1 MKPQSVRDFA
11 EGHGRSIIVQSWD
24 MNEQESNMASVRKP
38 ESFYTE
44 DEYLAVERASQERRE
59 YLDGQIYL
67 MAGESE
73 EHGTI
78 CTNLTIEIGSQLKGT
93 PCQAFS
99 KDTKVR
105 SGPIPKTRYSAE
117 AFYSF
122 PDLVVVCGER
132 QYLDEHKDVLINPKV
147 IIEVLSPSTEAFDRG
162 EKFARYREHLDSL
175 TDYVVVPQSTP
186 LVEHFARQSNGE
198 WMIAATARDL
208 SESVV
213 LGSIGCTLRLSE
225 VYDRIVF
232 PAPSDGEPS
241 SASD

>member
-1 MKPQSVRDFA
+1 
-11 EGHGRSIIVQSWD
+11 
-24 MNEQESNMASVRKP
+24 MASVRKP

-78 CTNLTIEIGSQLKGT
+78 CTNLTLEVASQLKGT
-93 PCQAFS
+93 LCRAFS

-132 QYLDEHKDVLINPKV
+132 QYLDEHRDVLINPKV

-175 TDYVVVPQSTP
+175 TDYVVVAQSMP

-198 WMIAATARDL
+198 WVIAASARDL
-208 SESVV
+208 SETVV
-213 LGSIGCTLRLSE
+213 LNSIGCTLRLSDI
-225 VYDRIVF
+225 YDRIVF
-232 PAPSDGEPS
+232 PEP
-241 SASD
+241 AEEEATPPNTEQIR

>member
-1 MKPQSVRDFA
+1 MSDFA

-24 MNEQESNMASVRKP
+24 MNEPESNMASVRKP

-93 PCQAFS
+93 PCRAFS

-105 SGPIPKTRYSAE
+105 SGPTPKSRYSTQG
-117 AFYSF
+117 FYSF
-122 PDLVVVCGER
+122 PDLVVVCGEP
-132 QYLDEHKDVLINPKV
+132 QHLDEHRDVLINPKV

-175 TDYVVVPQSTP
+175 SDYVVVAQSKP
-186 LVEHFARQSNGE
+186 LVEHFARQPNGE

-208 SESVV
+208 PESVA

-232 PAPSDGEPS
+232 PTPSDHGEDS
-241 SASD
+241 SHA